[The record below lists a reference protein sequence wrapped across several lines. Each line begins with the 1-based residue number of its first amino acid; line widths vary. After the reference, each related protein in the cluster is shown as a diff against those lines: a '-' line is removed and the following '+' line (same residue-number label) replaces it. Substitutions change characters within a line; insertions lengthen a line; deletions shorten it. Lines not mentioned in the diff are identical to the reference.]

1 MQLGYYFEVVSDAYT
16 TIDVDDDELE
26 KPWDEMT
33 DEEKQAVAENYE
45 DEAYHKAA
53 CECDESLGQL
63 SMVEDENGKLL
74 YSNC

>member
-1 MQLGYYFEVVSDAYT
+1 MQLGYYFEVVSDVYT
-16 TIDVDDDELE
+16 VIDVDDDKLE
-26 KPWDEMT
+26 KPQDEMT

-53 CECDESLGQL
+53 YESDESLGEL
-63 SMVEDENGKLL
+63 SMVEDKNGKLL

>member
-1 MQLGYYFEVVSDAYT
+1 MQLGYYFEVVSVYT
-16 TIDVDDDELE
+16 VIDVDDDKLE

-33 DEEKQAVAENYE
+33 DKEKQAVVEGYE

-53 CECDESLGQL
+53 YESDESLGEL
-63 SMVEDENGKLL
+63 LMVEDENGELL